1 MAATQCASRASFCLL
16 LDRGDKKGILFK
28 SRQALLESLQVRTS
42 GLFNLVFYRQ
52 AGLTFKCKHSG
63 IYKPMVITNSAWLY

>member
-28 SRQALLESLQVRTS
+28 SRQALLESLQS
-42 GLFNLVFYRQ
+42 ELLDYLILFSIVKLV
-52 AGLTFKCKHSG
+52 LLL
-63 IYKPMVITNSAWLY
+63 SASIQVFISQWS